1 MNRFAC
7 PPALFTRSLPRSRP
21 FAGSSAFNLS
31 VAQRYRDICLFFYL
45 RCDKPGLV
53 VANVCP
59 RESTLENIP
68 VGCFRDFFS
77 PSLSFNYRQTMV
89 SALLPRPH
97 PSKELI
103 SSQEFLPRPR
113 RIELNF
119 FFFLSSFPLHTL
131 IKNLKD
137 VGRKYRPEYL
147 ETRILPRDT
156 VDNGRFD

>member
-77 PSLSFNYRQTMV
+77 PLYRLIIGKQWYPPFSPAPIPPRNSSSLKNFCLV
-89 SALLPRPH
+89 H
-97 PSKELI
+97 EE
-103 SSQEFLPRPR
+103 SSW
-113 RIELNF
+113 IF
-119 FFFLSSFPLHTL
+119 FFFLSFLPLHTL